1 MAYACPLRY
10 SCTKSPS
17 LQGLLL
23 SLWFPPCVAIVV
35 ANYLL
40 GHHVVSNGLQKCIVV
55 VGIAIS
61 FFFYPGH
68 ALELLVTE
76 RMQGLRD
83 LLSVM
88 GMAPW
93 VYWTGHL
100 VADML
105 VYVLQAKELL
115 IFIIAFFIVL
125 SKY

>member
-1 MAYACPLRY
+1 M
-10 SCTKSPS
+10 
-17 LQGLLL
+17 
-23 SLWFPPCVAIVV
+23 
-35 ANYLL
+35 
-40 GHHVVSNGLQKCIVV
+40 VV

-61 FFFYPGH
+61 FFFYPGY

-100 VADML
+100 VAEML
-105 VYVLQAKELL
+105 VYVLHPQALNCT
-115 IFIIAFFIVL
+115 
-125 SKY
+125 